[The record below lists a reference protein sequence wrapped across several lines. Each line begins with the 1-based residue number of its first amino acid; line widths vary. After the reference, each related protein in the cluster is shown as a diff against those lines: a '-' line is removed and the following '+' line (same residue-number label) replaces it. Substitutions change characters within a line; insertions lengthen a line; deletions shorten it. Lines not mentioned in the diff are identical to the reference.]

1 MAKYISI
8 DKLKVMASYS
18 KLAEKGMCK
27 ELQEIIANAEKCAE
41 DVIERAKVDK
51 AIEELQNMKVYKRTR
66 TARLVSL
73 PEVFE
78 ILKRNIGEQVWN
90 SYVLN

>member
-18 KLAEKGMCK
+18 KLAEKGMCE

-51 AIEELQNMKVYKRTR
+51 AIQDIEFEKHYLRHENIELDKMFDKGLDK
-66 TARLVSL
+66 AL
-73 PEVFE
+73 E
-78 ILKRNIGEQVWN
+78 ILKRDIGG
-90 SYVLN
+90 

>member
-18 KLAEKGMCK
+18 KLAEKGMCE

-41 DVIERAKVDK
+41 DVIERAKVDN
-51 AIEELQNMKVYKRTR
+51 AIEEIEKYKSILANPYNRKGM
-66 TARLVSL
+66 
-73 PEVFE
+73 E
-78 ILKRNIGEQVWN
+78 IAIEIFKNNIGE
-90 SYVLN
+90 